1 MHMTATKTYCLRK
14 GVTLQRN
21 GEHCYL
27 VSAFPLR
34 ATKLDGRWASFFRPL
49 SDGRP
54 MALEQLGSAPPGV
67 SAEALERFLEGLAR
81 KGFLLANRTA
91 SDNHIQSVSVII
103 PVRDRTRDLE
113 RCLDSLAAMHYPAE
127 LLEVI
132 VVDDAS
138 RDETAMV
145 AERYPMVTLLRNP
158 RSLGASASRN
168 RGARHASGEILC
180 FLDSDCQVVTEW
192 LREMMVIFDDP
203 AATAGGGLVSSNL
216 DRKRLDRY
224 EKVQSSLHM
233 GTRARDSRGGD
244 RFFYLPSCNLAVRRT
259 NFLQLGG
266 FNESMAVGEDVDLC
280 WRLVDNGGVIAY
292 RPEAVVFHRHR
303 NRLGAFCRRRY
314 DYGTSEPLLQS
325 RHPRRRKIFPIWPLA
340 MLFWGLLVTAIL
352 LNPALGA
359 VAPLLLLADS
369 LQNRQRAQRIGL
381 RLSFTTVLLAKIRHY
396 LSVLYHL
403 AAFCSRYY
411 LLPIIVVIVLLPW
424 LGAAFIAGHMA
435 VALVQYSIK
444 KPSLDPVTFLFFFTL
459 EQISYQTGVWHGCFQ
474 RRYFSPVAP
483 RLCLYR
489 MDNA

>member
-1 MHMTATKTYCLRK
+1 MTTTHTYCLRK

-34 ATKLDGRWASFFRPL
+34 ATKLDGRWESFFRPFD
-49 SDGRP
+49 DGRP
-54 MALEQLGSAPPGV
+54 RTLQQLGSPPPGV
-67 SAEALERFLEGLAR
+67 SAEALEHFLDGLAR
-81 KGFLLANRTA
+81 KGFLMANRTP
-91 SDNHIQSVSVII
+91 SDIPTQSVSVII
-103 PVRDRTRDLE
+103 PVRDRPRDLE
-113 RCLDSLAAMHYPAE
+113 RCLDSLAAMDYPAE

-138 RDETAMV
+138 KDETATV
-145 AERYPMVTLLRNP
+145 AERYPMVTLLRNSQS
-158 RSLGASASRN
+158 RGASASRN
-168 RGARHASGEILC
+168 RGARHASGDILC
-180 FLDSDCQVVTEW
+180 FVDSDCQVVPLW

-216 DRKRLDRY
+216 ESRRLDRY
-224 EKVQSSLHM
+224 EKVLSSLHM
-233 GTRARDSRGGD
+233 GTRPRDSRDGD

-259 NFLQLGG
+259 DFLQLGG
-266 FNESMAVGEDVDLC
+266 FNEGMAVGEDVDLC

-292 RPEAVVFHRHR
+292 RPEAVIFHRHR

-325 RHPRRRKIFPIWPLA
+325 LHPRRRKIFPVWPLA
-340 MLFWGLLVTAIL
+340 MLFWGLLLSAALSYPV
-352 LNPALGA
+352 LGA

-369 LQNRQRAQRIGL
+369 LQNRQRAQRRGL
-381 RLSFTTVLLAKIRHY
+381 RLTFATVLQAKIRHY

-411 LLPIIVVIVLLPW
+411 LLPALAVIVLLPW
-424 LGAAFIAGHMA
+424 LGAAFIVGHMA
-435 VALVQYSIK
+435 VGMVQYSIK
-444 KPSLDPVTFLFFFTL
+444 KPTLDPVAFLFFFSL
-459 EQISYQTGVWHGCFQ
+459 EQISYQAGVWRGCFQ
-474 RRYFSPVAP
+474 QRFFSPVAP

-489 MDNA
+489 MDKV